1 MKTIIY
7 VGWAHSL
14 SDPNFGDE
22 IAPYII
28 GKIANYK
35 IIYVPALRSRLHLFL
50 LIVKRIIYFKFEEVF
65 HYSRIL
71 LGKKFYLTVGSILQF
86 YKLNGGI
93 VWGSGLIDQ
102 KLKTGKHKYCA
113 VRGPITRK
121 TLLMQGNF
129 VPEVYGDPAI
139 LLKRFYDS
147 PKIIKYNIGIIP
159 HIVHFESFAATYL
172 SSDFRII
179 NLKTTEIESVI
190 DDIRECKLILSSSLH
205 GIIVAHTYGVPA
217 IWMSID
223 GEQLMGD
230 NMKFVDYFLSVGIE
244 PYLPVSQ
251 NEVLYNDS
259 MTKVLKRYELKLLP
273 NIDLTVMSDNLF
285 DAMPF

>member
-1 MKTIIY
+1 
-7 VGWAHSL
+7 
-14 SDPNFGDE
+14 
-22 IAPYII
+22 
-28 GKIANYK
+28 
-35 IIYVPALRSRLHLFL
+35 
-50 LIVKRIIYFKFEEVF
+50 
-65 HYSRIL
+65 
-71 LGKKFYLTVGSILQF
+71 
-86 YKLNGGI
+86 
-93 VWGSGLIDQ
+93 
-102 KLKTGKHKYCA
+102 
-113 VRGPITRK
+113 
-121 TLLMQGNF
+121 MQGNF